1 MVIFWVISEN
11 SCVRNPDRKYRISLF
26 NLSRRHIML
35 RKLVVVTFFMVF
47 VNTSYGSPVW
57 PMHAGKIWEYTAYP
71 TDGSASWIEL
81 WRFGEEVILDSKL
94 YFPVRDT
101 YFRST
106 DDKIYEWE
114 PVLGETVFF
123 QVAPIG
129 TTWNHSTN
137 NTVEILD
144 NNTPVEGVYGGPY
157 EAYKLKFTD
166 PDGTWYVY
174 VVPNVG
180 IVQWD
185 EFDADPNYVLK
196 LTNVGNQAQEGL
208 LVWPLSE
215 GRIWTYHCQDSNG
228 TEWIETREV
237 IDSNVLG
244 GQIYYKVHVIE
255 DCPYDY
261 DEFDIYIRSTDKA
274 LYIWEDG
281 NERMDFVVGPVGFGL
296 IVDPNTVREIVSK
309 DLITVPYGG
318 PYEVYSYGK
327 RWNVEID
334 PYLIESFVPG
344 LGFIKMVDYWA
355 TYPPVIKE
363 LISISPDHLCG
374 DYGHP
379 YPVGDENHD
388 CIVNFKDLSIIAAH
402 WLECTRFE
410 CVEYG
415 YSGMYDP
422 DLSGFEGIFILSK
435 QEMMP

>member
-1 MVIFWVISEN
+1 
-11 SCVRNPDRKYRISLF
+11 
-26 NLSRRHIML
+26 ML
-35 RKLVVVTFFMVF
+35 RILVVITSLIVF
-47 VNTSYGSPVW
+47 ANTSYGSPVW
-57 PMHAGKIWEYTAYP
+57 PMQAGEIWEYTAYP
-71 TDGSASWIEL
+71 TDGSASWTEL
-81 WRFGEEVILDSKL
+81 WRFGEEVTLDSKS
-94 YFPVRDT
+94 YFPVGGT

-123 QVAPIG
+123 QIAPVG

-144 NNTPVEGVYGGPY
+144 NNFPVEGVYGGPY

-185 EFDADPNYVLK
+185 EFDTDPNYVLK
-196 LTNVGNQAQEGL
+196 LTNVANQAQEDL

-215 GRIWTYHCQDSNG
+215 GRIWIYHCQDSNS

-244 GQIYYKVHVIE
+244 GQIYYKVHFT
-255 DCPYDY
+255 DNSPHDY
-261 DEFDIYIRSTDKA
+261 EEFDVYVRSTDKA

-281 NERMDFVVGPVGFGL
+281 KEIMDFVIGPVGFGI
-296 IVDPNTVREIVSK
+296 IVDPNTVREINSI

-318 PYEVYSYGK
+318 PYEAYSFGK
-327 RWNVEID
+327 RLNSGFK
-334 PYLIESFVPG
+334 PYLTESIVPG
-344 LGFIKMVDYWA
+344 LGFIKIRDYWV

-363 LISISPDHLCG
+363 LISISPDNLCG
-374 DYGHP
+374 DYDYP
-379 YPVGDENHD
+379 YPEGDMNRD
-388 CIVNFKDLSIIAAH
+388 CIVNFKDFQVIAEH
-402 WLECTRFE
+402 WLVCTKSD
-410 CVEYG
+410 C
-415 YSGMYDP
+415 
-422 DLSGFEGIFILSK
+422 
-435 QEMMP
+435 